1 LPTMVMAKHADVKT
15 VSAILGYANATM
27 ILNVYADNTKRESM
41 EALDRVLAGA

>member
-1 LPTMVMAKHADVKT
+1 MVMAKHADVKT